1 MAAAVAESMNY
12 EELCLNFEQ
21 MELDVR
27 ITASGLVVQ
36 FIQDIRYI
44 IILTFIS
51 SGCCYRRSL
60 HTDACDLSFPK
71 RHVS

>member
-1 MAAAVAESMNY
+1 MAESMNY
-12 EELCLNFEQ
+12 EEMCLNFEQ

-36 FIQDIRYI
+36 FIEDIRII

-51 SGCCYRRSL
+51 SGCCYR
-60 HTDACDLSFPK
+60 
-71 RHVS
+71 